1 LRHPGVFTTAVAGGP
16 VTDWKWYEVMYG
28 ERYMDRWQEN
38 EAGFDKSRVHNY
50 VENLDGKLLE
60 IIGSVDPVVVPQH
73 TMTLLD
79 AFVKNKKQVDF
90 LSYPMHPH
98 NVRGID
104 RAHLMK
110 KVLDYVILNNN

>member
-1 LRHPGVFTTAVAGGP
+1 
-16 VTDWKWYEVMYG
+16 M
-28 ERYMDRWQEN
+28 
-38 EAGFDKSRVHNY
+38 
-50 VENLDGKLLE
+50 ENLDGKLLE

-79 AFVKNKKQVDF
+79 AFIMNKKQVNF
-90 LSYPMHPH
+90 LSYPMHPN

-110 KVLDYVILNNN
+110 KMLDYVIENNQ